1 MDFGQEVAGFT
12 KGARLAVYHD
22 PDAGIDAVLLGPAAG
37 TQCKGDLGH
46 DAGTDGRHPGG
57 SGGGE
62 TKGRPMCRRGE
73 AIGLVDD
80 PAVPA
85 LSMNQLTEA
94 LGCRATVQKAGE
106 PFPRGHS
113 ARAVTDAVVLYDQYR
128 DDGPW
133 EKYLAVHRHGGV
145 EAGLGR
151 AAYDL
156 RDIRVFALSSI
167 VGMVC
172 VAAAVQ
178 QEAIEKWDLRGPFE
192 ATLALRET
200 RGTTLGHFA
209 NGWAEPGQGLFDF
222 PHCLENHVLLRAEI
236 EQSIDPERFATIM
249 GDRIELAFGTTNRRH
264 LPRQR

>member
-1 MDFGQEVAGFT
+1 MTRSILEVEAQRAQWERRRHHEGLAGSTGDRFAL
-12 KGARLAVYHD
+12 GGLGAHAGAEARLLILPAD
-22 PDAGIDAVLLGPAAG
+22 PDGQSIHLDSDTLAWVRQERD
-37 TQCKGDLGH
+37 
-46 DAGTDGRHPGG
+46 
-57 SGGGE
+57 
-62 TKGRPMCRRGE
+62 
-73 AIGLVDD
+73 
-80 PAVPA
+80 VP
-85 LSMNQLTEA
+85 NQ
-94 LGCRATVQKAGE
+94 GE
-106 PFPRGHS
+106 PFPRGHR

-133 EKYLAVHRHGGV
+133 ERYLAVHCHGGV

-156 RDIRVFALSSI
+156 RDIRVFGLAPI
-167 VGMVC
+167 VGMAW

-178 QEAIEKWDLRGPFE
+178 QKAIEKWNLRGPFE

-222 PHCLENHVLLRAEI
+222 PYCLDDHVLLRVEI
-236 EQSIDPERFATIM
+236 EQSIDPEQFATIM